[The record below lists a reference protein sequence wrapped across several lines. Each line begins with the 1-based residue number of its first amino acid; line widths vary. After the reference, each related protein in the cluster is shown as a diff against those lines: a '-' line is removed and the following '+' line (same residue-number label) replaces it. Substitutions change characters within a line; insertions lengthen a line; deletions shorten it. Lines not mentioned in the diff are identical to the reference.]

1 MKYLSQLLKGFSSI
15 FLCGLLM
22 GCPGP
27 LNVPSSWVDS
37 FTRNGATE
45 SEVRA
50 ALLECGSS
58 VPGSSL
64 EYRTREGKG
73 FPPAFEA
80 FERIWVGRCMK
91 NSGFPYNDDRT
102 CAGGI
107 DMNGKLIIPAPCK
120 PDAVIPKR
128 SVENR
133 LNSPYCKTY
142 PKTKICQPDYYPS
155 RDDLSQPINPHPSPK
170 SIAISIAPSTD
181 PAIKLQNQVQKDSN
195 AQMNQ
200 LLQGVGGR
208 K

>member
-1 MKYLSQLLKGFSSI
+1 MKCLSHLLQVLASI
-15 FLCGLLM
+15 LLCGMLA
-22 GCPGP
+22 GCPGA
-27 LNVPSSWVDS
+27 LNVPSAWVDS
-37 FTRNGATE
+37 FTRNGATT

-64 EYRTREGKG
+64 EYRTPEGKE
-73 FPPAFEA
+73 FPPAFETY
-80 FERIWVGRCMK
+80 ESIWLGRCMK
-91 NSGFPYNDDRT
+91 NSGFSYKDDRT
-102 CAGGI
+102 CAGGTDI
-107 DMNGKLIIPAPCK
+107 NGKLVIPAPCK

-133 LNSPYCKTY
+133 LKSPYCKVY
-142 PKTKICQPDYYPS
+142 PKTEICQPDYNPS
-155 RDDLSQPINPHPSPK
+155 KDDFSPPINPNPSPK
-170 SIAISIAPSTD
+170 SISIAPSTD

-200 LLQGVGGR
+200 LLQGAGGR